1 MIMTRDLQVKK
12 TGFTLLEVLLAL
24 GVFAL
29 AAVGLVIAI
38 DTSLR
43 AALSVRERSMA
54 RRELESRIAYC
65 LADPPGSEKRIIAPE
80 KNHGVRVEETL
91 VPWPMKN
98 AAGREVSGMKK
109 LTILTGSG
117 DTAEKAEILLYRP

>member
-1 MIMTRDLQVKK
+1 MKK
-12 TGFTLLEVLLAL
+12 AGFTLLEVLLAL

-38 DTSLR
+38 DTALC
-43 AALSVRERSMA
+43 AALSVRERSMS
-54 RRELESRIAYC
+54 RRELESRLAYC
-65 LADPPGSEKRIIAPE
+65 LADPPGPEKRIIEPE
-80 KNHGVRVEETL
+80 KNHGIRVEETL
-91 VPWPMKN
+91 VTWPMKN
-98 AAGREVSGMKK
+98 AAGKEVSGMKK